1 MIFEVNSLSIYIA
14 DKIKVINENLGK
26 GLQNKDV
33 ETLEMIKTPID
44 QLHNHVRESIQASLR
59 EPITELIRK
68 LKRDEPLSGEDIRV
82 IEKWII
88 GDAQHYTEIENNFQ
102 DWLKECERL
111 GNLLAGYS
119 NPDLNQD
126 ETQLFKLNAF
136 LTDLEFTVNDV
147 MRYIESVNRIKRFR
161 ESLGTGSIGKEE
173 KKWLVDLIEKQL
185 VSPDF

>member
-1 MIFEVNSLSIYIA
+1 MFEVNSLSIYVA
-14 DKIKVINENLGK
+14 DKIKIINENLRK
-26 GLQNKDV
+26 GLQSKDV
-33 ETLEMIKTPID
+33 ETLETIKNPIEK
-44 QLHNHVRESIQASLR
+44 LHDHIRESIQASLR
-59 EPITELIRK
+59 EPVTELIRK

-82 IEKWII
+82 IEKWIV

-102 DWLKECERL
+102 DWVKECERL
-111 GNLLAGYS
+111 GNLLAEYA

-136 LTDLEFTVNDV
+136 LTDLEYTVKDV
-147 MRYIESVNRIKRFR
+147 IRYIDSVNRIKRFR
-161 ESLGTGSIGKEE
+161 ESLGTGNISTEE